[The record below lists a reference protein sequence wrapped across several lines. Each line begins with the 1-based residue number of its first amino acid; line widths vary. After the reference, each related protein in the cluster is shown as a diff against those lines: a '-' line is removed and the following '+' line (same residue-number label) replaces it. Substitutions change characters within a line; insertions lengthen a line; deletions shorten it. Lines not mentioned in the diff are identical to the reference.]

1 MSNLT
6 RVCLHELSLKELA
19 NFKIRFLWPCPLW
32 QKAVGRG
39 EWWWWAMMGM
49 EEKPGG
55 RPLMLGGWP
64 GKGVSAGDKGK
75 LLYTQH
81 IRDAGRD
88 NGEETQALSFKT
100 KETHTKKQTAEAY
113 VAISLFKKSFCSSS
127 CCFNVPFHPHY
138 SLLNVPLLAN
148 ARNYFLLIF
157 KLHWCWLHLRSL
169 FTSTF
174 NLPGGW
180 VWLQGTILTSLSDNQ
195 TKLALKLLSCDCL
208 KFLDTHWIW
217 QVLLQRNYN
226 VI

>member
-1 MSNLT
+1 
-6 RVCLHELSLKELA
+6 
-19 NFKIRFLWPCPLW
+19 
-32 QKAVGRG
+32 
-39 EWWWWAMMGM
+39 MGM

-81 IRDAGRD
+81 IRGAGRD
-88 NGEETQALSFKT
+88 NEEETQALSFKKNKT
-100 KETHTKKQTAEAY
+100 KNNPKNKQQ
-113 VAISLFKKSFCSSS
+113 SHLWLFLCLRSHFVSSS

-148 ARNYFLLIF
+148 ARNYCLLIF

-217 QVLLQRNYN
+217 QMLLQRNYN

>member
-1 MSNLT
+1 MKFGFSDLAHCG
-6 RVCLHELSLKELA
+6 RRLLVEVRGGGGGGGGPWWGWRRSLEA
-19 NFKIRFLWPCPLW
+19 GPWCWVAGPEREWEPET
-32 QKAVGRG
+32 KASCSTHNTSVMQG
-39 EWWWWAMMGM
+39 EIMG
-49 EEKPGG
+49 K
-55 RPLMLGGWP
+55 
-64 GKGVSAGDKGK
+64 KHKHFHSK
-75 LLYTQH
+75 
-81 IRDAGRD
+81 
-88 NGEETQALSFKT
+88 KT
-100 KETHTKKQTAEAY
+100 KQTAEAS

-148 ARNYFLLIF
+148 ARNYCLLIF

-217 QVLLQRNYN
+217 QMLLRRNYN

>member
-1 MSNLT
+1 MGHDGDGGEARCQALDAGW
-6 RVCLHELSLKELA
+6 LA
-19 NFKIRFLWPCPLW
+19 WK
-32 QKAVGRG
+32 RG
-39 EWWWWAMMGM
+39 ECRRHRQAALHTTHPWCR
-49 EEKPGG
+49 ERESG
-55 RPLMLGGWP
+55 RNT
-64 GKGVSAGDKGK
+64 S
-75 LLYTQH
+75 TFIQ
-81 IRDAGRD
+81 
-88 NGEETQALSFKT
+88 KT
-100 KETHTKKQTAEAY
+100 TKKKAQAS
-113 VAISLFKKSFCSSS
+113 VASSLFQKSFCCSS

-157 KLHWCWLHLRSL
+157 KLHWCWLHLQSL

-217 QVLLQRNYN
+217 QMLLQWNYN

>member
-1 MSNLT
+1 
-6 RVCLHELSLKELA
+6 
-19 NFKIRFLWPCPLW
+19 
-32 QKAVGRG
+32 
-39 EWWWWAMMGM
+39 MGM
-49 EEKPGG
+49 EEKPGA

-64 GKGVSAGDKGK
+64 GKGVSAGDIGK
-75 LLYTQH
+75 LLYTQPT
-81 IRDAGRD
+81 RDAGREKR
-88 NGEETQALSFKT
+88 EETQAFSFKT
-100 KETHTKKQTAEAY
+100 QQQKPAQASM
-113 VAISLFKKSFCSSS
+113 AISLFQKSFCCSS

-157 KLHWCWLHLRSL
+157 KLHWCWLHLQSL

-208 KFLDTHWIW
+208 KFLDTHRIW
-217 QVLLQRNYN
+217 QMLLQWNYN

>member
-1 MSNLT
+1 MVVGHDGDGGEARRQALDAGWLAWQGSECW
-6 RVCLHELSLKELA
+6 RQRQAALHPTHP
-19 NFKIRFLWPCPLW
+19 WC
-32 QKAVGRG
+32 RG
-39 EWWWWAMMGM
+39 EIT
-49 EEKPGG
+49 GG
-55 RPLMLGGWP
+55 
-64 GKGVSAGDKGK
+64 KKHKHFHSKQQQK
-75 LLYTQH
+75 TQQQRH
-81 IRDAGRD
+81 PW
-88 NGEETQALSFKT
+88 
-100 KETHTKKQTAEAY
+100 
-113 VAISLFKKSFCSSS
+113 LFLCLRSHFSCSS

-157 KLHWCWLHLRSL
+157 KLHWCWLHLPSL

-217 QVLLQRNYN
+217 QMLLQRNYN